1 MKPPTTRRPLSS
13 YGVLLFH
20 SDNGIR
26 RWIGDALHSGHGTFR
41 LVADTASMPEAMI
54 LARFHQ
60 PNLIVVGFSESSD
73 MTDFLYALRAA
84 APDARIVG
92 YLDEQQEAPGLMP
105 AYDAFVTHKTKP
117 QKLLDAFER
126 AMR

>member
-1 MKPPTTRRPLSS
+1 M
-13 YGVLLFH
+13 
-20 SDNGIR
+20 R
-26 RWIGDALHSGHGTFR
+26 RWIGDALHSGRGTFQ
-41 LVADTASMPEAMI
+41 LLSDTASMPEALV

-60 PNLIVVGFSESSD
+60 PKLIVVGFNESSD

-84 APDARIVG
+84 APNARIVG
-92 YLDEQQEAPGLMP
+92 YLDEQQEAPSLVP

>member
-1 MKPPTTRRPLSS
+1 MSS
-13 YGVLLFH
+13 YGVVLFH
-20 SDNGIR
+20 SDNDIR
-26 RWIGDALHSGHGTFR
+26 RWIGDALHSGHGTFQR
-41 LVADTASMPEAMI
+41 VADTASIPEAMI

-60 PNLIVVGFSESSD
+60 PNLIVVGFSESWD
-73 MTDFLYALRAA
+73 MTDFLLALRAA

-92 YLDEQQEAPGLMP
+92 YLDEQQEAPGRMP
-105 AYDAFVTHKTKP
+105 AYDAFVAHKTKP